1 MSFNNRVAFV
11 TGGVKGNGKG
21 IVEVLASQ
29 GVKISLVS
37 RGPEVSDVV
46 AELKGKGYEVIGF
59 RLDVRDKEAVK
70 AAVEETIATYGKID
84 ILVNN
89 AGIMEC
95 MPFLETSDEIMNA
108 QMDINVKGA
117 WYATQCVLPYMV
129 QAGYGRIITLSS
141 VTGDYVTDGGDTAYA
156 MSKAALI
163 GFGKSLA
170 VEFAGNGITSNM
182 ICPGCILT
190 PMIEKYAREQEPE
203 DPAHF
208 ISLLEAGVPVGR
220 LGTPEDVGHLA
231 AYLASD
237 EASFITGAS
246 IVLDGGGIIPE
257 SKAL

>member
-1 MSFNNRVAFV
+1 MSFQNRVAFV

-21 IVEVLASQ
+21 IVDAFVSQ
-29 GVKISLVS
+29 GVKVAIVS
-37 RGPEVSDVV
+37 RGPEVDGVV
-46 AELKGKGYEVIGF
+46 EELKGKGHDVIGF
-59 RLDVRDKEAVK
+59 QLDVRDKAAVK
-70 AAVEETIATYGKID
+70 AAVEETIAAYGKID

-89 AGIMEC
+89 AGVMETI
-95 MPFLETSDEIMNA
+95 PFLETSDEVMNM
-108 QMDINVKGA
+108 QMDINVKGP
-117 WYATQCVLPYMV
+117 WNVTQCVLPYML

-141 VTGDYVTDGGDTAYA
+141 VTGDFVTDGGDTAYA

-190 PMIEKYAREQEPE
+190 PMIEKYAKEQEPD
-203 DPAHF
+203 DPGHF
-208 ISLLEAGVPVGR
+208 IGLLEAGVPVGR
-220 LGTPEDVGHLA
+220 LGKPEDVGYLA

-237 EASFITGAS
+237 EAGFITGAA
-246 IVLDGGGIIPE
+246 IVLDGGGILPE